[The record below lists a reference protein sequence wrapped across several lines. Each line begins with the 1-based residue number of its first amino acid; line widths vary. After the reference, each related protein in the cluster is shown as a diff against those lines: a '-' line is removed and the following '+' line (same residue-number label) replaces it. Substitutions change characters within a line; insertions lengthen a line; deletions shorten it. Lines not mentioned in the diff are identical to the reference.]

1 MYSEYSSTY
10 YTLYSLRLFRIKMAA
25 TTKHKTAVIVATL
38 HKALIS
44 SLIGLSILASSGDAF
59 QPPMHLREC
68 CSSSLRFFG
77 GGQIPA
83 LSCCASTGATSSSI
97 AVGVSSEVGSD
108 PNRPQKVN
116 QDAYFDKNFLGY
128 SCLGVMDGHGL
139 KGHILTDYLSKQLP
153 KRIFEEL
160 QRSADFGG
168 ETNAEEDDRQASV
181 KEFELQLK
189 TLANFDVPLTD
200 DESSPQNLVRG
211 ALIRAFHQAHVDAM
225 KTTGI
230 PAGRSGTTCIVCIR
244 DAISNML
251 HVAYVG
257 DSRAILLQ
265 HDDDDDVPTITTLTT
280 ETTVKVKGELARIEQ
295 GEGRVDDNGNV
306 WYGPQGIA
314 MTRSLGNAVM
324 LRAGVVPTPVVN
336 SVQLKQE
343 SNTKERVIM
352 ASDGIW
358 DVLSNEEVAAL
369 VEQIPDVQDA
379 ANALQEEAR
388 RRWIGD
394 LPFIDE
400 AKVDDITCIVIMQC

>member
-1 MYSEYSSTY
+1 
-10 YTLYSLRLFRIKMAA
+10 
-25 TTKHKTAVIVATL
+25 
-38 HKALIS
+38 
-44 SLIGLSILASSGDAF
+44 
-59 QPPMHLREC
+59 
-68 CSSSLRFFG
+68 
-77 GGQIPA
+77 
-83 LSCCASTGATSSSI
+83 
-97 AVGVSSEVGSD
+97 VGVCSEVGSD

-116 QDAYFDKNFLGY
+116 QDAYFDQKFGGY

-153 KRIFEEL
+153 KRIEEEL
-160 QRSADFGG
+160 QRGG
-168 ETNAEEDDRQASV
+168 DCDGEINKGEDDRDDSV
-181 KEFELQLK
+181 KKFEDQLK
-189 TLANFDVPLTD
+189 TLANFDVPSSD
-200 DESSPQNLVRG
+200 DESSSHNLVHR

-225 KTTGI
+225 KKADI

-244 DAISNML
+244 DDNSNML

-265 HDDDDDVPTITTLTT
+265 HDDDDVPIITALTT
-280 ETTVKVKGELARIEQ
+280 ETTIQLKGELARIEQ

-324 LRAGVVPTPVVN
+324 LRAGVVPTPFVK
-336 SVQLKQE
+336 SAQLKQE
-343 SNTKERVIM
+343 PTSTKDRIVM

-358 DVLSNEEVAAL
+358 DVLSNDQVAEL

-388 RRWIGD
+388 RRWIGN
-394 LPFIDE
+394 LPFVDE
-400 AKVDDITCIVIMQC
+400 AKVDDITCIVMEC